1 MNTIFLII
9 SILIMITS
17 ISTFIIILI
26 NIVNKEISQSWL
38 LLSLTLFFVGIL
50 LLPLSIQN
58 WRYEA
63 MQFKK
68 QLIEQNIV
76 FFDFSFKIRHPICKN
91 YNLPVMQKQLII
103 HDGMDYTYWVVVGE
117 Y

>member
-1 MNTIFLII
+1 MNTLFLII

-17 ISTFIIILI
+17 ISALIIVITNVI
-26 NIVNKEISQSWL
+26 NKTVSQSWFL
-38 LLSLTLFFVGIL
+38 LPFTIFFVGIL

-76 FFDFSFKIRHPICKN
+76 FFDSSFKIRHPIAGS
-91 YNLPVMQKQLII
+91 YNLPVMQKQLIV